1 MALKLFNTLSRSKEE
16 FVPLYKNEVG
26 LYTCGPTVYGP
37 PHIGNMRTY
46 IFEDI
51 LKRTLLTNDYKVNHV
66 MNITDVGH
74 LTSDADEG
82 EDKMEKGA
90 RREGKGVW
98 EIADKYTKM
107 FQRNLQELNILEPDI
122 WCKATDHIKE
132 QIELIKKLES
142 KGYAYEISDGIYFDT
157 SKFKDYGK
165 IARLDIQGQKEGAR
179 VEANPEKRNHTDFAL
194 WKFSYTSGRSFDSA
208 QDDAAK
214 RRQMEW
220 ESPWGIGFP
229 GWHIE
234 CSAMSLKYL
243 GDTYD
248 ASGIFH
254 GEHSR
259 TIDIHCGGIDHLTVH
274 HPNEI
279 AQSEAATGKLFVK
292 YWLHGEFMVI
302 DEKRMGKSEGN
313 LITLD
318 SLKKE
323 NIPPLAYRYFCF
335 NTHYRKQLN
344 FSGEAL
350 QSAAKALQNLL
361 DKVATMGQAGKA
373 NTDFEQKFM
382 EAMNDD
388 LNMPQALAVVWQL
401 LKSNEADSTK
411 KQTLLKFDEI
421 LGLGL
426 KNIEP
431 LVIPPQITD
440 LVKEREQ
447 ARQDK
452 NWGKADSLRQQ
463 ILKQGFTVDDTEFGS
478 VIKLSH

>member
-1 MALKLFNTLSRSKEE
+1 MTLKLFNTLSRSKEK
-16 FVPLYKNEVG
+16 FVPLHKNNVG

-51 LKRTLLTNDYKVNHV
+51 LKRTLLANGYKVKHI

-90 RREGKGVW
+90 RREGKSVW
-98 EIADKYTKM
+98 EIADEYTKM

-132 QIELIKKLES
+132 QIELIQKLEGS
-142 KGYAYEISDGIYFDT
+142 GYTYQTSDGIYFDT
-157 SKFKDYGK
+157 SKSKNYGAL
-165 IARLDIQGQKEGAR
+165 ARLDIQGLKEGAR
-179 VEANPEKRNHTDFAL
+179 VEANPQKRNATDFAL
-194 WKFSYTSGRSFDSA
+194 WKFSYTNGRSFDSA

-220 ESPWGIGFP
+220 ESPWGVGFP

-234 CSAMSLKYL
+234 CSAMSMKYL
-243 GDTYD
+243 GEN
-248 ASGIFH
+248 F
-254 GEHSR
+254 
-259 TIDIHCGGIDHLTVH
+259 DIHCGGIDHLTVH

-279 AQSEAATGKLFVK
+279 AQSEAATGKQFVK

-302 DEKRMGKSEGN
+302 DEKRMGKSEN
-313 LITLD
+313 NFITLD
-318 SLKKE
+318 SLKEK
-323 NIPPLAYRYFCF
+323 NITPLAYRYFCF

-344 FSGEAL
+344 LSWEAL
-350 QSAAKALQNLL
+350 QGAAKALQNLQ
-361 DKVATMGQAGKA
+361 DKVATMSQTGKA
-373 NTDFEQKFM
+373 NTHFEQKFM

-388 LNMPQALAVVWQL
+388 LNIPQALAVVWEL

-426 KNIEP
+426 KDIES
-431 LVIPPQITD
+431 LVIPPQITN

-452 NWGKADSLRQQ
+452 DWNKADSLRQQ
-463 ILKQGFTVDDTEFGS
+463 ILEQGFTVDDTELDS
-478 VIKLSH
+478 VIKLNR